1 MITIS
6 VRRECRWSAVPLCSC
21 TPLNRVPLFLAV
33 PCKKLDAPGG
43 PRATSWDVPSALP
56 FCAGCPSVAG
66 RAFSLKQSPCPQCG
80 CVGTLNR
87 HSHAFGQDPLTASG
101 QWQRGQRVYCSNRG
115 LREGCGRTF
124 SVFVAE
130 VLPRHTFTASLVWQ
144 WLLQRLAGLSGK
156 AAAERVRLPF
166 TLEAVYRL
174 RRSLVRRLDAW
185 RTRLA
190 RERPPPVSTQTDPL
204 LQTAEHLREVFPG
217 SACPP
222 ADFQLH

>member
-1 MITIS
+1 M
-6 VRRECRWSAVPLCSC
+6 
-21 TPLNRVPLFLAV
+21 
-33 PCKKLDAPGG
+33 
-43 PRATSWDVPSALP
+43 
-56 FCAGCPSVAG
+56 
-66 RAFSLKQSPCPQCG
+66 
-80 CVGTLNR
+80 
-87 HSHAFGQDPLTASG
+87 
-101 QWQRGQRVYCSNRG
+101 YCSNRG

-144 WLLQRLAGLSGK
+144 WLLKLLAGLSSK
-156 AAAERVRLPF
+156 AAAEQVRLPF

-174 RRSLVRRLDAW
+174 RRSLVRRLDAL

-204 LQTAEHLREVFPG
+204 LQTAEHLRELFPG

-222 ADFQLH
+222 AEFQLQYQHPLMG